1 MPYITM
7 MQTPRT
13 HQITLEEI
21 LNGEID
27 VSSFSPEHKEVSGT
41 VTYFRE
47 SINEQTVRK
56 FNVPLMIQ
64 TLEKFNADNEGLF
77 AENRKSLYDTFS
89 IPKRTGGLRRI
100 NAPKEPLM
108 KALREL
114 KKIFEEQMFA
124 LYHTSAFAYVKH
136 RSTLDAIRRHQA
148 NGSKWF
154 EKTDF
159 SDFFGSTTINFVLAM
174 MEILFPF
181 SEIMKVSKGKE
192 ALAKALDLCF
202 LDGGLPQG
210 TPISPMLTNLMMIP
224 IDHMLYNSFRKRGF
238 VYTRYADDI
247 QVSSRYDFDPNEVVG
262 EINAALQKF
271 NAPFKI
277 KPEKTRYGSSA
288 GRNWNLGL
296 MLNKDNEIT
305 IGHRK
310 KKQFKAMCTNYIM
323 DRKKGV
329 RWDIMDVYELNGK
342 KSYYKMI
349 EPEYI
354 SYIIDHMNKK
364 FDVNLTRMI
373 RDDLRNR

>member
-1 MPYITM
+1 M

-27 VSSFSPEHKEVSGT
+27 VSSFSPEHKEISGT

-47 SINEQTVRK
+47 SINEQTIRK
-56 FNVPLMIQ
+56 FNVPFMIQ
-64 TLEKFNADNEGLF
+64 MLEKFNTDNEGLF

-108 KALREL
+108 KSLREL

-174 MEILFPF
+174 MEIIFPF
-181 SEIMKVSKGKE
+181 SEIMKASNGKE

-224 IDHMLYNSFRKRGF
+224 IDHMLYNSFRKKGF

-349 EPEYI
+349 EPDYI

-373 RDDLRNR
+373 RDDLRSR

>member
-1 MPYITM
+1 M